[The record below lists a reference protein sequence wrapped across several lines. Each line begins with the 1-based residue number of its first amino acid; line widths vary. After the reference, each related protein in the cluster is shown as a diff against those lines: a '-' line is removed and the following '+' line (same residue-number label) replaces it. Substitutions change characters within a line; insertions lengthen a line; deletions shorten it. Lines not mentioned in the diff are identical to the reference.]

1 MSPPRPP
8 EPDLLERAR
17 AGDARAMEAVL
28 EAHELE
34 VYRFSLRMCGT
45 EHDAQ
50 DVLQETLLTA
60 FRQLASF
67 RGEGELSTWLYQIA
81 RSFCVKQRRRR
92 GRRGGEHVS
101 LEAPEVA
108 KLATAAPASDTQAHA
123 RELAELLR
131 AAMESLPLDQREALV
146 LRDVEDLSAEQAAE
160 VVGIGVAALK
170 SRLHR
175 GRLALR
181 AQLSAVL
188 EAGEG
193 AARLPCQELAR
204 ELSAY
209 VSSDIDQAACTA
221 VEAHLNTCP
230 LCGATGDALKRTV
243 SLCRSIP
250 GGEVPAAV
258 KAAIRQVMRGAGREP
273 GAGPQ

>member
-1 MSPPRPP
+1 M
-8 EPDLLERAR
+8 
-17 AGDARAMEAVL
+17 
-28 EAHELE
+28 
-34 VYRFSLRMCGT
+34 YRYSLRMCGN
-45 EHDAQ
+45 EPDAQ

-81 RSFCVKQRRRR
+81 RSFCIKQRRRR
-92 GRRGGEHVS
+92 GAGGGEHLP

-108 KLATAAPASDTQAHA
+108 TLASASPAGDTQAHA
-123 RELAELLR
+123 RELAQLLR
-131 AAMESLPLDQREALV
+131 AAMESLPLEQREALV
-146 LRDVEDLSAEQAAE
+146 LRDVEDLSAEQAAAVAGVE
-160 VVGIGVAALK
+160 VGALK

-188 EAGEG
+188 EAGT
-193 AARLPCQELAR
+193 ARLPCQGLAR
-204 ELSAY
+204 ELAAY

-221 VEAHLNTCP
+221 VEAHLDSCP

-258 KAAIRQVMRGAGREP
+258 KAAIRRVMLDASRG
-273 GAGPQ
+273 